1 MQMEHDMTDTILIVN
16 AATGE
21 VVERDRTPAEQA
33 QYETDQAAAVVAE
46 QERADAEAE
55 RVAARESATVKLA
68 ALGLNDA
75 EIKAIIGED
84 LEGATK

>member
-1 MQMEHDMTDTILIVN
+1 MTQVLEVFAN
-16 AATGE
+16 TGE
-21 VVERDRTPAEQA
+21 VVERDRTPDEQA

-55 RVAARESATVKLA
+55 RVAARESAIVKLS